1 MKLTATLLA
10 ATVLCSA
17 GAAEAAGFRFDGGG
31 TVVTET
37 DTFAITGRASFEFP
51 IAPTFYVAPEGEV
64 QFGLFGDEGNLET
77 DRIFGGFA
85 RAGWKLG
92 AVDLHARAGYQS
104 IQFEIDTPGGDIEFD
119 DGDFAWGVGGTY
131 WFSDD
136 WGLRG
141 DYTRSQGIDQVGV
154 TASYRF

>member
-1 MKLTATLLA
+1 MKLSATLLA
-10 ATVLCSA
+10 AAALCSA

-51 IAPTFYVAPEGEV
+51 VAPTIYIAPEAEA

-92 AVDLHARAGYQS
+92 PVDLHARAGFQS
-104 IQFEIDTPGGDIEFD
+104 IQFELEVPAGDLEITDGG
-119 DGDFAWGVGGTY
+119 FAWGVGGTY
-131 WFSDD
+131 WINDD
-136 WGLRG
+136 WGVRG
-141 DYTRSQGIDQVGV
+141 DYTRSQGVDQVGL